1 MMQPLENLNFSDLM
15 NGENKESKLPES
27 TVELIDLLTNTYPK
41 FDIGDVAGILPE
53 VIKHVQKFVKF
64 SGKEKQDYIVNILLI
79 LVDKTD
85 GPGNDDIWDPILKK
99 LIPPLVDTLLGVQDG
114 KIKLKEKKVGKLF
127 RKCC

>member
-1 MMQPLENLNFSDLM
+1 MQPLENMNFSDLIT
-15 NGENKESKLPES
+15 GDDKQYKLPES
-27 TVELIDLLTNTYPK
+27 TVELIDTLIHAYPE

-53 VIKHVQKFVKF
+53 VIKHVQKFGKF
-64 SGKEKQDYIVNILLI
+64 SGEEKQDYIVNILLI

-114 KIKLKEKKVGKLF
+114 KIKLKDKKITKVF
-127 RKCC
+127 SKCC